1 MKCFLIDDLDQGLL
15 MPPSL
20 HDWLPENHL
29 ARFVVDLVDTL
40 DLSAFYRSYEEK
52 DGRGQAA
59 YHPVM
64 MVRLLIYGYCTG
76 VVSSR
81 QIEKRTYEDVA
92 FRYLSADSH
101 PDHSTVSEFRKRHLG
116 ALAGLFL
123 QALQLCQKAGLVK
136 LGHVAVDG
144 SKLQGNASKHK
155 AMSYGRMCESEEKLK
170 AEVEE
175 LLRQAEAADTA
186 EDEKERQGK
195 ADKLP
200 DELARRESRLKKIR
214 EAKAALEAEAR
225 QKAENAKAAA
235 EARIAERRQKE
246 AETGRKTPGRPPQV
260 PDPEQAVPEPKAQRN
275 FTDPDSRIMPDGAHK
290 GSFVQA
296 YNAQIAVDSEAQ
308 IIVAADITQQS
319 NDKQQLAPMLE
330 QVKQNTGASPVA
342 SSADTGYWSPEQVTD
357 KRVEGIDL
365 HVATGRDKHGASAAP
380 IQVSD
385 EDDLLQ
391 QMRQK
396 LQSEAGRAVYK
407 MRKAIVEPV
416 FGQIKECRHFRRF
429 SLRGL
434 GACRELAPSKQE
446 STTYEPSLVCKLLI
460 LSCRLLIPDR
470 LLENVQAE
478 WTLVCLTHNLLKLYR
493 AGRGDTDVGS
503 MNQGTGFLESSFY
516 RQHTGCLRSVWI
528 TCDSFRRLFIQYA
541 ALHPSIT
548 LLATGS

>member
-1 MKCFLIDDLDQGLL
+1 MKCFLSDDLDQSLL

-29 ARFVVDLVDTL
+29 ARFVVDLVETL
-40 DLSAFYRSYEEK
+40 DLSAFYRSYQEK

-116 ALAGLFL
+116 ALAGLFV
-123 QALQLCQKAGLVK
+123 QALRLCQKAGLVK

-144 SKLQGNASKHK
+144 SKVQGNASKHK
-155 AMSYGRMCESEEKLK
+155 AMSYGRMYESEEKLK

-225 QKAENAKAAA
+225 QKAEEAKAAA
-235 EARIAERRQKE
+235 EARIAERHQKE

-290 GSFVQA
+290 GSFLQA

-319 NDKQQLAPMLE
+319 NDKQQLAPMLD

-365 HVATGRDKHGASAAP
+365 HVATGRNKHGALAEP

-391 QMRQK
+391 QMKQK

-416 FGQIKECRHFRRF
+416 FGQIKECRHFRGSVSADWRT
-429 SLRGL
+429 
-434 GACRELAPSKQE
+434 CRQS
-446 STTYEPSLVCKLLI
+446 
-460 LSCRLLIPDR
+460 
-470 LLENVQAE
+470 
-478 WTLVCLTHNLLKLYR
+478 
-493 AGRGDTDVGS
+493 GRW
-503 MNQGTGFLESSFY
+503 
-516 RQHTGCLRSVWI
+516 C
-528 TCDSFRRLFIQYA
+528 A
-541 ALHPSIT
+541 
-548 LLATGS
+548 